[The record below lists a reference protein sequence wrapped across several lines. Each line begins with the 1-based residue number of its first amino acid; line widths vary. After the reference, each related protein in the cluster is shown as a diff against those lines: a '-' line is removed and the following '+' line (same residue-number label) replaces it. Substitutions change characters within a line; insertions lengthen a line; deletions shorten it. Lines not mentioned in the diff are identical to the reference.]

1 MEVGNGA
8 QKVIDISLKVNE
20 WVETIIEFK
29 NNTIKKINKW
39 LKELEDFINNCVDKA
54 TKWFD
59 KKVDAFMRKI
69 QRALD
74 DFKEWIENALEDIE
88 EWFNETVYKIK
99 TSVVRA
105 VFAKLGV
112 EMTKDEV
119 GPIADT
125 LIPTPPLSI
134 PAFNI
139 PLEVPGLD
147 ALGTVDKV
155 TLPRIEI

>member
-20 WVETIIEFK
+20 WIENIIEFK

-39 LKELEDFINNCVDKA
+39 LQDLEDFINGCADKT

-59 KKVDAFMRKI
+59 NKVDAFLKKI
-69 QRALD
+69 QGALN
-74 DFKEWIENALEDIE
+74 DFKTWVENALKDIK
-88 EWFNETVYKIK
+88 EWFNETVNKIK
-99 TSVVRA
+99 TSVVRS

-112 EMTKDEV
+112 KMSKEEAGLV
-119 GPIADT
+119 ADS

-134 PAFNI
+134 PEFNI
-139 PLEVPGLD
+139 PLEIPGLD
-147 ALGTVDKV
+147 ALGAVDKV